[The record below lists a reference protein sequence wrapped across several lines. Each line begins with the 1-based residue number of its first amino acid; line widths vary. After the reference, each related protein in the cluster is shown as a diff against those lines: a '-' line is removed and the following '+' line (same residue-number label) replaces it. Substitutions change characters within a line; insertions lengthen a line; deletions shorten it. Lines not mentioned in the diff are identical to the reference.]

1 MGLKSGVFI
10 IESNEMKEEDE
21 SKFEGKILMEMLNLI
36 GINVQYK
43 YIRTTKELKA
53 MINKFQESN
62 YKYLHIACHG
72 NEQEIGLTLEEDG
85 VAFESLGKMFKGKM
99 EKRRLFLSSCSVMK
113 GNRIEKGLLGTNFIS
128 ITGPTQDIYF
138 SDAVVFWVAF
148 YHNLFSEKRKKKMKK
163 IMNADMKAALETFSS
178 TFNIKLC
185 TLFLNE
191 NRDKYIRKEFL
202 SNE

>member
-21 SKFEGKILMEMLNLI
+21 SKFEGKILMEMLKLI

-53 MINKFQESN
+53 MINKFQKSD

-85 VAFESLGKMFKGKM
+85 VTFESLGKMFKGEM

-113 GNRIEKGLLGTNFIS
+113 GNKIKQGLLGTNFIS
-128 ITGPTQDIYF
+128 ITGPNEDIYF

-148 YHNLFSEKRKKKMKK
+148 YHSLFTKKTM
-163 IMNADMKAALETFSS
+163 IMNADMIAALETFSS
-178 TFNIKLC
+178 TFDIKLC
-185 TLFLNE
+185 TLILNKK
-191 NRDKYIRKEFL
+191 RDKYIRKDFPL
-202 SNE
+202 NK